1 MERINLTIDDLREL
15 RRGMNNRLH
24 RLMSKYEIADES
36 YKKDLEDELD
46 QAQAVQCK
54 LNALI
59 TKMKNDRTEGY
70 TL

>member
-1 MERINLTIDDLREL
+1 MEHINLTTEDLREL

-24 RLMSKYEIADES
+24 RLMERYEKADDS

-46 QAQAVQCK
+46 QAQEVQCK

>member
-1 MERINLTIDDLREL
+1 MEHINLTIEDLREL

-24 RLMSKYEIADES
+24 RLMTRYERADDS
-36 YKKDLEDELD
+36 YKKDLEDEID
-46 QAQAVQCK
+46 QAQEVQCK